1 MSRVGKVVCSG
12 WRGGKMGLR
21 LERAAMDGKL
31 VMMMMMLVMMIIRAK
46 MTMI

>member
-1 MSRVGKVVCSG
+1 MSRVGKVVYSG

-31 VMMMMMLVMMIIRAK
+31 VMMMIRAK

>member
-31 VMMMMMLVMMIIRAK
+31 VMMMSMMMMIRAK